1 MDKFVHLHL
10 HTEYSLLDGA
20 TRLKALKDK
29 CLELGMPAVAV
40 TDHGNMYCA
49 WKFYHEFKDS
59 GVKPILGCEF
69 YMCED
74 LHKRGGENREYHH
87 LILLAKNNQGY
98 KNLIQ
103 LNSIAFIDGFYYKPR
118 IDWDTLKQHSEGLVC
133 LSACIAGQLPRL
145 LLSYRQ
151 QEAEQLLLQYKE
163 LFGEDYYIELQDHD
177 IDEERMVM
185 PMLIDLARK
194 HNVKLVATNDVH
206 YLNQEDAEVQD
217 IMLCIQTNRKVND
230 TTRMRFHGDSFYV
243 KSHDEMLSL
252 FDYVPEAISN
262 TLEVA
267 DKCNVTLDAGKLL
280 PEYMTPDG
288 SSQVDFFRSVVE
300 QGLAKRYPDMTDT
313 IRERVEYEF
322 SVIVDMGFV
331 DYFLIVWDFINY
343 AKSNGIPV
351 GPGRG
356 SGAGSVIAYA
366 MAITDVEPFKFDLLF
381 ERFLNPQRKTMPDF
395 DIDFCM
401 DRRGEVIDYVHNKY
415 GEGKVSQII
424 TFGSMASKNA
434 IRDVCRAMD
443 VPNSEAN
450 KIAKLVPDG
459 FRYTIRHLL
468 GKATYK
474 KAEDTVLSQELI
486 DLYEDPSTHK
496 IIDYAMRLEGAP
508 RQPGMHAA
516 GVVICNELIGDHVP
530 LQTNGGCV
538 EQGGVVTTQFN
549 MIEIEQAGL
558 LKMDFLGL
566 RTLTDIKKAID
577 YIQEG
582 HSDTH
587 VSFEQCTYD
596 DHNVFKSIC
605 SGDTMCMFQLESG
618 GMTRLMKDMQADT
631 LEDVIAGI
639 SLYRPGPMQFIPKYI
654 EGKFD
659 KNSIKYSHPLME
671 PILSVTNGCIVYQ
684 EQVMQI
690 VKSLAGFSTALAD
703 NVRYAMSKKK
713 ADMMTELGKLFVNG
727 GVHKASGEKV
737 LGCVNNG
744 VAKEIADNIWQELFV
759 FSAYAFNKSHATCY
773 AYLTYQTA
781 WLRTYYP
788 VELLCAMLNNRINNI
803 GDIKKYTTYAKQRGV
818 QILPPCVNKSRE
830 NFSVEGDAIRFGLGA
845 LKGIGVGVVS
855 HIVDERKAH
864 GEFSSM
870 YNLFERTSGMVNKRM
885 VENFIKAGALDC
897 FGRTRADMLQKYDIV
912 LGRVIELAKKK
923 DTGQISI
930 FDLDGVVDNV
940 DTYSDSPCVSE
951 MPVKNMYIF
960 EKEVLGLYMS
970 GSPLDDYDKY
980 NSKYHFDFSTEH
992 LPKPAEDIEDEQYL
1006 IDLAQAPSIAGKR
1019 VIMGG
1024 ILHEIRT
1031 VMGRNNNKMS
1041 FAVLEDNYGSI
1052 EVALYGGSY
1061 DKCAKLFVEDNFVII
1076 RGRVQDNN
1084 DGGYKITVDQM
1095 VATDSEVHH
1104 TDSNAPQQSGSTKLA
1119 LLMNVK
1125 DQHKY
1130 DKMLTVL
1137 EQFPG
1142 TIEVVIKLEG
1152 RYYTLS
1158 TRVRKC
1164 RAIVLE
1170 LEAILGSEAVA
1181 FFESKK

>member
-20 TRLKALKDK
+20 TRLGALKDK

-59 GVKPILGCEF
+59 GVKPIIGCEF
-69 YMCED
+69 YMCDD
-74 LHKRGGENREYHH
+74 LTMRGGENREYFH
-87 LILLAKNNQGY
+87 LILLAKNNTGY
-98 KNLIQ
+98 RNLIQ

-118 IDWDTLKQHSEGLVC
+118 IDWATLQQHSEGLIC

-145 LLSYRQ
+145 LLSYRHS
-151 QEAEQLLLQYKE
+151 EAEQLLLQYKQ
-163 LFGEDYYIELQDHD
+163 LFGDDYYIELQDHD
-177 IDEERMVM
+177 IDEERIVM

-217 IMLCIQTNRKVND
+217 IMLCIQTNRRVND
-230 TTRMRFHGDSFYV
+230 TTRMKFHGDSFYL
-243 KSHDEMLSL
+243 KNHDEMLSL
-252 FDYVPEAISN
+252 FDYVPEAIAN

-267 DKCNVTLDAGKLL
+267 DKCNVTLEAGKLL
-280 PEYMTPDG
+280 PEYTTPDG
-288 SSQVDFFRSVVE
+288 STQEEYFRKIVE
-300 QGLAKRYPDMTDT
+300 EGLAKRYPVIDDT
-313 IRERVEYEF
+313 IRSRVEYEF
-322 SVIVDMGFV
+322 GVIVDMGFV

-343 AKSNGIPV
+343 AKSNDIPV

-401 DRRGEVIDYVHNKY
+401 DRRGEVIEYVHNKY

-450 KIAKLVPDG
+450 KIAKLVPDN
-459 FRYTIRHLL
+459 FRYSLKHLL
-468 GKATYK
+468 GKAKYK
-474 KAEDTVLSQELI
+474 KEEDTVIVQELV
-486 DLYEDPSTHK
+486 DLYNDPHTHN
-496 IIDYAMRLEGAP
+496 IIDYAMRLDGAP

-516 GVVICNELIGDHVP
+516 GVVICNEKIADHVP

-538 EQGGVVTTQFN
+538 AQGGVVTTQFN

-577 YIQEG
+577 YIHLSHPDAEVG
-582 HSDTH
+582 FGD
-587 VSFEQCTYD
+587 CTYD

-618 GMTRLMKDMQADT
+618 GMTRLMKDMQADS

-654 EGKFD
+654 EGKMD
-659 KNSIKYSHPLME
+659 KNSISYSHPLMQ

-713 ADMMTELGKLFVNG
+713 GDMMKELGKLFVNG
-727 GVHKASGEKV
+727 GVHKASGEQV
-737 LGCVNNG
+737 LGCIHNG
-744 VAKEIADNIWQELFV
+744 VPKAIADKIWNELFV

-788 VELLCAMLNNRINNI
+788 VELLCAMLNNRISNI
-803 GDIKKYTTYAKQRGV
+803 GDIKKYISYAKQRGIE
-818 QILPPCVNKSRE
+818 ILPPCVNKSTE
-830 NFSVEGDAIRFGLGA
+830 NFSVENGAIRFGLGA
-845 LKGIGVGVVS
+845 LKGIGVEVVS
-855 HIVDERKAH
+855 HIVHERQAN
-864 GEFSSM
+864 GQFDSM
-870 YNLFERTSGMVNKRM
+870 YNLFERTSSLINKRM
-885 VENFIKAGALDC
+885 IENFIKGGALDC
-897 FGRTRADMLQKYDIV
+897 FGRTRADMLQKFDIV
-912 LGRVIELAKKK
+912 LGRVVELAKKK
-923 DTGQISI
+923 DTGQFSI
-930 FDLDGVVDNV
+930 FDMDGVVDDV
-940 DTYSDSPCVSE
+940 DTYSNSPCVPE
-951 MPVKNMYIF
+951 MPIENIYIA

-970 GSPLDDYDKY
+970 GSPLDNYDKL
-980 NSKYHFDFSTEH
+980 NAKYHFDFDTSQ
-992 LPKPAEDIEDEQYL
+992 LPTPSEDTDDDQYL
-1006 IDLAQAPSIAGKR
+1006 MDLAQAPKLTGKR
-1019 VIMGG
+1019 VTLGG
-1024 ILHEIRT
+1024 ILHDVR
-1031 VMGRNNNKMS
+1031 VMTSRNNQKMA
-1041 FAVLEDNYGSI
+1041 FGVLEDNFGSI
-1052 EVALYGGSY
+1052 EVGLYGGSY
-1061 DKCAKLFVEDNFVII
+1061 DKCSKLFVEDNFVIV
-1076 RGRVQDNN
+1076 RGRVQDSNT
-1084 DGGYKITVDQM
+1084 GGYKITVDQM
-1095 VATDSEVHH
+1095 IDTDSEVKESH
-1104 TDSNAPQQSGSTKLA
+1104 TVQTATTTKLA
-1119 LLMNVK
+1119 LRMDIK
-1125 DQHKY
+1125 DNHKY
-1130 DKMLTVL
+1130 DQMLAIL
-1137 EQFPG
+1137 EQYPG
-1142 TIEVVIKLEG
+1142 TIEVVFKLEG

-1158 TRVRKC
+1158 TRVRQC
-1164 RAIVLE
+1164 RAITME
-1170 LEAILGSEAVA
+1170 LEAVLGEGCVA
-1181 FFESKK
+1181 FFQSKK